1 MSKKNENKIEFKE
14 INLLPSSEGL
24 EGLEVLEGLEAEV
37 PVQVL
42 PVAMVLLA
50 PLKLTSLN
58 PVAANLVKVISEL
71 LKALVILQVITALFA
86 AVVAVGIEQEAVA
99 PVGAENVG
107 VHVVAAVVAVS
118 TAPVTVNEY
127 LSITGILKYIRI

>member
-42 PVAMVLLA
+42 PVAMVLLS
-50 PLKLTSLN
+50 PLKLTALN
-58 PVAANLVKVISEL
+58 PSAVNLVKVIAEL
-71 LKALVILQVITALFA
+71 LKALVILQVIVPLPPAATA
-86 AVVAVGIEQEAVA
+86 GIEQEAVA
-99 PVGAENVG
+99 PVGADNVG
-107 VHVVAAVVAVS
+107 VHVVAAVV
-118 TAPVTVNEY
+118 
-127 LSITGILKYIRI
+127 